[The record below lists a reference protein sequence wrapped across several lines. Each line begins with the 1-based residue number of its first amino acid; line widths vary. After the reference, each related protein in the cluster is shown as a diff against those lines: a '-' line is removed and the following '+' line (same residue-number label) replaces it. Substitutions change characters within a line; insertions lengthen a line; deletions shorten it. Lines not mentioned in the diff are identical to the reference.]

1 MSLMGSLYIG
11 ASGLQT
17 SNNALNTTAHNMSN
31 IDTTGYVRQQVQ
43 QGTRIYKT
51 ISTSGASISYTQT
64 GLGVNYI
71 NVKQVRDQFLDKNYR
86 RESGRSAFYDTWTA
100 TVEEVEDLFQEL
112 EGEAFGDSIE
122 NLWKSIQELSKH
134 PENSVN
140 QGAFVQ
146 RCNEFISRAKA
157 VYTGLC
163 EYQDNLNYKIAREVD
178 TMNAYAE
185 RISELNKEILKI
197 ESGKVERANDLRDE
211 RNQLIDELSAM
222 ANIDCKEDVFGNAI
236 IKLEGYQF
244 VKDDSYNKIELFAEP
259 DTGFYTPFWSHL
271 VEHDETGKLM
281 VNSLDDIKKASAE
294 VFRMDQEISTATNTD
309 IGSLKAMM
317 FARGDHRATYED
329 LDPDIYDS
337 KTSQSILMNV
347 QAEFDQLINKV
358 TVGIN
363 QIFADAAAK
372 ATAEQGAGS
381 TYMRDTNI
389 TNPDGTHPAYK
400 IFDTITGSPTFTID
414 NLTINSVIKQAP
426 SLLGMVKEDGK
437 IDQETADALKAIFE
451 KSEIVKRDADGNPIQ
466 KKDAA
471 NNLVYDENGK
481 PVYETDP
488 LTLNPNVKTATN
500 FINYYNNLII
510 QVGNTGDVLRGISE
524 NQQITVD
531 NTYAAREQVHGV
543 SSDEELSNMIMF
555 QNAYNASSRYINVI
569 SELLEHIINTM
580 GR

>member
-17 SNNALNTTAHNMSN
+17 SQNALNTTAHNMSN
-31 IDTTGYVRQQVQ
+31 IDTTGFVRQQVQ

-51 ISTSGASISYTQT
+51 ISTSGAAIAYTQT
-64 GLGVNYI
+64 GLGVNYT
-71 NVKQVRDQFLDKNYR
+71 NVKQIRDYFLDRTYR

-146 RCNEFISRAKA
+146 RCSEFISRAKS

-163 EYQDNLNYKIAREVD
+163 EYQDNLNYKIAREVE
-178 TMNAYAE
+178 TMNAYAQ

-197 ESGKVERANDLRDE
+197 ESGKIEHANDLKDE
-211 RNQLIDELSAM
+211 RNQLIDELAAM
-222 ANIDCKEDVFGNAI
+222 ANIDCKEDALGNAI
-236 IKLEGYQF
+236 IKLEGKEF
-244 VKDDSYNKIELFAEP
+244 VKDDSYNKIELFTDPA
-259 DTGFYTPFWSHL
+259 TGFYTPFWSHL
-271 VEHDETGKLM
+271 VEHDNTGKLL
-281 VNSLDDIKKASAE
+281 VDSLEDIQKAGAGL
-294 VFRMDQEISTATNTD
+294 FRMDQEISTATNTD
-309 IGSLKAMM
+309 IGALKAMI
-317 FARGDHRATYED
+317 FARGDKRATYED
-329 LDPDIYDS
+329 LDSAVYDS

-358 TVGIN
+358 AEGIN
-363 QIFADAAAK
+363 QIFADAAK
-372 ATAEQGAGS
+372 RATEEQGPDS

-389 TNPDGTHPAYK
+389 TNPDGTHPPYK
-400 IFDTITGSPTFTID
+400 IFDTVTGSTTFTIE

-426 SLLGMVKEDGK
+426 SLLGMVKEDAK
-437 IDQETADALKAIFE
+437 IDQETADALKELFE
-451 KSEIVKRDADGNPIQ
+451 TES
-466 KKDAA
+466 
-471 NNLVYDENGK
+471 
-481 PVYETDP
+481 
-488 LTLNPNVKTATN
+488 LTLNPNVKTPAN

-524 NQQITVD
+524 NQQLTVD

-569 SELLEHIINTM
+569 SEMLEHIINTM

>member
-17 SNNALNTTAHNMSN
+17 SQNALNTTAHNMSN
-31 IDTTGYVRQQVQ
+31 IDTTGFVRQQVQ

-51 ISTSGASISYTQT
+51 ISTSGAAIAYTQT
-64 GLGVNYI
+64 GLGVNYT
-71 NVKQVRDQFLDKNYR
+71 NVKQIRDYFLDRTYR
-86 RESGRSAFYDTWTA
+86 RESGRSAFYDTWTS

-146 RCNEFISRAKA
+146 RCSEFISRAKS

-178 TMNAYAE
+178 TMNAYAQ

-197 ESGKVERANDLRDE
+197 ESGKVEHANDLKDE
-211 RNQLIDELSAM
+211 RNQLIDELAAM
-222 ANIDCKEDVFGNAI
+222 ANIDCKEDAFGNAI
-236 IKLEGYQF
+236 IKLEGKEF
-244 VKDDSYNKIELFAEP
+244 VKDDSYNKIELFADP
-259 DTGFYTPFWSHL
+259 ATGFYTPFWSHL
-271 VEHDETGKLM
+271 VEHDNTGKLIA
-281 VNSLDDIKKASAE
+281 NSFDDIKGAE
-294 VFRMDQEISTATNTD
+294 LFRMDQEISTATNTD
-309 IGSLKAMM
+309 IGALKAMI
-317 FARGDHRATYED
+317 FARGDKRATYED
-329 LDPDIYDS
+329 LEPTVYNS

-358 TVGIN
+358 TMGIN
-363 QIFADAAAK
+363 QIFADAAAR
-372 ATAEQGAGS
+372 ATAEQGADS
-381 TYMRDTNI
+381 TYMRDINI

-400 IFDTITGSPTFTID
+400 IFDTITGSSTFTID

-437 IDQETADALKAIFE
+437 IDQETADELKAIFE
-451 KSEIVKRDADGNPIQ
+451 KSEIIKRDENGNPIQ

-471 NNLVYDENGK
+471 GNPVYDKDGK

-488 LTLNPNVKTATN
+488 LTLNPNVKTPTN

-510 QVGNTGDVLRGISE
+510 QVGNTGEVLKGISE
-524 NQQITVD
+524 NQQMTVD

-569 SELLEHIINTM
+569 SELLEHIINTL

>member
-17 SNNALNTTAHNMSN
+17 SQNALNTTAHNMSN
-31 IDTTGYVRQQVQ
+31 IDTVGYVRQQVQ

-51 ISTSGASISYTQT
+51 ISTSGAAISYTQT
-64 GLGVNYI
+64 GLGVNYT
-71 NVKQVRDQFLDKNYR
+71 NVKQIRDYFLDRTYR
-86 RESGRSAFYDTWTA
+86 REVGRSAFYDTWTS

-122 NLWKSIQELSKH
+122 NLWKSIQELSKN

-146 RCNEFISRAKA
+146 RCSEFISRAKS

-178 TMNAYAE
+178 TMNAYAQ

-197 ESGKVERANDLRDE
+197 ESGKIEHANDLKDE
-211 RNQLIDELSAM
+211 RNQLIDELAAM
-222 ANIDCKEDVFGNAI
+222 ANIDCKEDALGNAI
-236 IKLEGYQF
+236 IKLEGKEF
-244 VKDDSYNKIELFAEP
+244 VKDDSYNKIELFADPE
-259 DTGFYTPFWSHL
+259 TGFYTPFWSHL
-271 VEHDETGKLM
+271 VEHDDTGRLIAD
-281 VNSLDDIKKASAE
+281 SLEDIKGAE
-294 VFRMDQEISTATNTD
+294 LFRMDQEISTASNTD
-309 IGSLKAMM
+309 IGALKAMI

-329 LDPDIYDS
+329 LDPAVYDS

-358 TVGIN
+358 AEGIN
-363 QIFADAAAK
+363 QIFADAAQR
-372 ATAEQGAGS
+372 ATDEQGEGS

-389 TNPDGTHPAYK
+389 TNPDGTHPPYK
-400 IFDTITGSPTFTID
+400 IFDTITGSTTFTIS

-437 IDQETADALKAIFE
+437 IDQETADALKELF
-451 KSEIVKRDADGNPIQ
+451 S
-466 KKDAA
+466 KD
-471 NNLVYDENGK
+471 DQ
-481 PVYETDP
+481 
-488 LTLNPNVKTATN
+488 LTLNPNVKTTTN

-524 NQQITVD
+524 NQQMTVD
-531 NTYAAREQVHGV
+531 NTYAAREQVLGV

-569 SELLEHIINTM
+569 SEMLEHIINTL

>member
-17 SNNALNTTAHNMSN
+17 SQNALNTTAHNMSN
-31 IDTTGYVRQQVQ
+31 IDTVGFVRQQVQ

-51 ISTSGASISYTQT
+51 ISTSASAISYTQT
-64 GLGVNYI
+64 GLGVNYT
-71 NVKQVRDQFLDKNYR
+71 NVKQIRDYFLDRTYR
-86 RESGRSAFYDTWTA
+86 RESGRSAFYDTWVS

-146 RCNEFISRAKA
+146 RCNEFISRAKS

-178 TMNAYAE
+178 TMNAYAQ

-197 ESGKVERANDLRDE
+197 ESGKVEHANDLKDE
-211 RNQLIDELSAM
+211 RNQLIDELAAM
-222 ANIDCKEDVFGNAI
+222 ANIECKEDALGNAI
-236 IKLEGYQF
+236 IKLEGKDF
-244 VKDDSYNKIELFAEP
+244 VKDDSYNKIELFEDP
-259 DTGFYTPFWSHL
+259 TTGFYTPFWSHL
-271 VEHDETGKLM
+271 VEHDDTGKLIAD
-281 VNSLDDIKKASAE
+281 SLDDIQGAE
-294 VFRMDQEISTATNTD
+294 LFRMDQEISTAANTD
-309 IGSLKAMM
+309 IGALKAMI
-317 FARGDHRATYED
+317 FARGDKRATYED
-329 LDPDIYDS
+329 LDSAVYDS
-337 KTSQSILMNV
+337 RTSQSILMNV
-347 QAEFDQLINKV
+347 QAEFDQLINKI
-358 TVGIN
+358 TEGIN
-363 QIFADAAAK
+363 QIFADAAQR
-372 ATAEQGAGS
+372 ATDEQGPGS

-389 TNPDGTHPAYK
+389 TNPDGTHPPYK
-400 IFDTITGSPTFTID
+400 IFDTVTGSTTFTIE

-426 SLLGMVKEDGK
+426 SLLGMVKEDAE
-437 IDQETADALKAIFE
+437 IDQETADALKALFE
-451 KSEIVKRDADGNPIQ
+451 TES
-466 KKDAA
+466 
-471 NNLVYDENGK
+471 
-481 PVYETDP
+481 
-488 LTLNPNVKTATN
+488 LTLNPNVKTPTN

-524 NQQITVD
+524 NQQLTVD
-531 NTYAAREQVHGV
+531 NTYAAREQVLGV
-543 SSDEELSNMIMF
+543 SSDEELSNMNMF